1 MRRKL
6 TWLLA
11 MSLGILLLRI
21 ASAQQKPQFPEE
33 LVKLMEEVQ
42 ERFKPLQDAARF
54 SKAKF
59 ETQAKH
65 EELAQH
71 ATRMAELMK
80 QTTKFAPEK
89 DLPDKPKKEW
99 NETCETSAKYAL
111 ELAAAARKKD
121 YSAYRKAFKSMDAAC
136 TRCHEIFR

>member
-1 MRRKL
+1 MARR
-6 TWLLA
+6 
-11 MSLGILLLRI
+11 LGIAVGLTCIVLVVT
-21 ASAQQKPQFPEE
+21 AAGQQKPQFPEE

-42 ERFKPLQDAARF
+42 IRFKPLQDAARF

-59 ETQAKH
+59 ESAAKH

-71 ATRMAELMK
+71 ATRIAELMK

-99 NETCETSAKYAL
+99 NETCEASAKHAL
-111 ELAAAARKKD
+111 ELAAAARKQD
-121 YSAYRKAFKSMDAAC
+121 YSGYRAAFKRMDAAC
-136 TRCHEIFR
+136 TRCHEVFR